1 MADEFEVADTEA
13 GVEVLPATRKKSL
26 PMGIAGD
33 DVMEYRNQLLERY
46 HQGAPSLLE
55 MLKKAGKQ
63 GNMESLLVSLMD
75 EMVKETDHLLG
86 NELVATVNG
95 ELRDASVISF
105 KRAEV
110 LEKAIKS
117 VQAKHEAEKVEG
129 LDIDSPEMMTVFRF
143 FMLKSNEAFE
153 RMGVGKEVS
162 DLFFRTFGDMM
173 ENWKRELR
181 EHFEKTRIPGNA

>member
-1 MADEFEVADTEA
+1 MADDDFERADVEA
-13 GVEVLPATRKKSL
+13 GVEVLPAERKGRAKSEV
-26 PMGIAGD
+26 MQS
-33 DVMEYRNQLLERY
+33 DVMEYRSQLIEKY
-46 HQGAPSLLE
+46 HKGATSLAE
-55 MLKKAGKQ
+55 KLKKSGKED
-63 GNMESLLVSLMD
+63 MASLLVSLIE

-86 NELVATVNG
+86 NELIATENG

-117 VQAKHEAEKVEG
+117 VQAKHESEKVEG

-143 FMLKSNEAFE
+143 FMLKSRETFE
-153 RMGVGKEVS
+153 RMQVGNEVS

-181 EHFEKTRIPGNA
+181 EHFEKTRVPGNT

>member
-1 MADEFEVADTEA
+1 MSADDFDKADAQA
-13 GVEVLPATRKKSL
+13 GVEVLPAERKKSYNSNL
-26 PMGIAGD
+26 MTS
-33 DVMEYRNQLLERY
+33 DVMEYREKLLERY
-46 HQGAPSLLE
+46 HKGASSLVE
-55 MLKKAGKQ
+55 RLKNAGKDD
-63 GNMESLLVSLMD
+63 MESLLVSLID

-162 DLFFRTFGDMM
+162 DLFFRTFGGMM
-173 ENWKRELR
+173 DNWKRELR
-181 EHFEKTRIPGNA
+181 EHFEKTRVPGST